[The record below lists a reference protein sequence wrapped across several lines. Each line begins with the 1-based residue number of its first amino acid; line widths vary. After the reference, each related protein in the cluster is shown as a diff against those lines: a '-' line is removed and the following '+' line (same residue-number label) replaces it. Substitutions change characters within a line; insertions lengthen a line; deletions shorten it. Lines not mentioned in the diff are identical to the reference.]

1 MFRQTK
7 ALYVACGSLNKI
19 TEKQV
24 EYAEKTGGFERIHLT
39 MEQKLMPEYYQSRQ
53 GKEFTEWLVKL
64 CETRK
69 KLIVDTFDQDDK
81 KEMFLEKHKI
91 PKASVRF
98 RISDSH
104 GCIVDE
110 ILKAI

>member
-39 MEQKLMPEYYQSRQ
+39 MEQKTDAGILSEQT
-53 GKEFTEWLVKL
+53 GK
-64 CETRK
+64 
-69 KLIVDTFDQDDK
+69 
-81 KEMFLEKHKI
+81 
-91 PKASVRF
+91 
-98 RISDSH
+98 RIH
-104 GCIVDE
+104 GMA
-110 ILKAI
+110 L